1 MAAVDR
7 TRAEPEER
15 PGTVDAGV
23 AAAVQLDRPA
33 DRVEVAAPAAA
44 RPIRSGVRV
53 ASPEPVRVIRAVVPV
68 SRVLRRT
75 AEPARLDR
83 AARPAAAAP
92 AVAAVPLAPAALAG
106 AAAPPAPAVV
116 AAAAVVRV
124 GPADPRCA
132 ARARARAANFACD
145 LAVAARLHAAIRSPM
160 VANVRRDGP
169 IGLSATLHQ
178 HRGQAARSRR
188 ALLPLLS
195 ASRGPRRAAP
205 RSLARA
211 SRRTSARAAED
222 AASSVTEK

>member
-7 TRAEPEER
+7 TRAEQEER

-23 AAAVQLDRPA
+23 AAAVRLDRRA

-68 SRVLRRT
+68 SRVLRLT

-83 AARPAAAAP
+83 AARPAAA
-92 AVAAVPLAPAALAG
+92 VAAAPLAPVA
-106 AAAPPAPAVV
+106 V
-116 AAAAVVRV
+116 AAAAVVGPV

-132 ARARARAANFACD
+132 ARARARAASFACD
-145 LAVAARLHAAIRSPM
+145 LAVVARLHAAIRSPM

>member
-1 MAAVDR
+1 VDR

-53 ASPEPVRVIRAVVPV
+53 ASPVPVRVIRAAVPV

-83 AARPAAAAP
+83 AARPAAA
-92 AVAAVPLAPAALAG
+92 VAAAPLAPVA
-106 AAAPPAPAVV
+106 V
-116 AAAAVVRV
+116 AAAAVVEPV

-132 ARARARAANFACD
+132 ARAPARAASFACD
-145 LAVAARLHAAIRSPM
+145 RAVAARLHAAIRSPM

-205 RSLARA
+205 RSPARA